1 MSFFFPPFFS
11 PHLLS
16 VLTGTFSTMFK
27 RWWEL
32 ESCFYKGKH
41 SFHVYLEGKCFF
53 SVLSLVLTMGL
64 FYMVASSLLSYI
76 LPTLTFPRILCC
88 EKAQRFDT
96 LTFPRILCCEKA
108 QRFDMFIWASFFTGF
123 SHDFCS
129 FPFCCCVTLTCMLP
143 HPCTPV
149 ISCTWLLSR
158 WEVLLICC
166 SIWFAYVLLRILHH
180 FFSDIWL

>member
-1 MSFFFPPFFS
+1 M
-11 PHLLS
+11 
-16 VLTGTFSTMFK
+16 
-27 RWWEL
+27 

-108 QRFDMFIWASFFTGF
+108 QRFDMFIWASFLLLCHT
-123 SHDFCS
+123 D
-129 FPFCCCVTLTCMLP
+129 LYA
-143 HPCTPV
+143 TPSVHSSDKLYLV
-149 ISCTWLLSR
+149 I
-158 WEVLLICC
+158 I
-166 SIWFAYVLLRILHH
+166 
-180 FFSDIWL
+180 